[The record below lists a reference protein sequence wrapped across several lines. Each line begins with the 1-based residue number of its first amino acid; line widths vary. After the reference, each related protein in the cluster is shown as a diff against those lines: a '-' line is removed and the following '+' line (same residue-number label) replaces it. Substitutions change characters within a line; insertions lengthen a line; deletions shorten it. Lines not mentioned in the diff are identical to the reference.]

1 MLSRIAEAKLAVADD
16 FKEIASK
23 GDGQTEAKAASAEP
37 KAEAKQDR
45 VGGHEIIHLVSEYL
59 FDLWDANCMDAYHKV
74 SEFEE
79 RAARQFDPDVE
90 EYTFEQEALHKE
102 FCVLFEELTEGY
114 IKENGYTLEQFY
126 EEARVLVEER
136 EKLERE
142 GKRVERDP
150 WQDPPD
156 PKEEADEVVEV
167 IHQVASFQAWA
178 EAMRERAR

>member
-1 MLSRIAEAKLAVADD
+1 M
-16 FKEIASK
+16 
-23 GDGQTEAKAASAEP
+23 
-37 KAEAKQDR
+37 
-45 VGGHEIIHLVSEYL
+45 
-59 FDLWDANCMDAYHKV
+59 
-74 SEFEE
+74 
-79 RAARQFDPDVE
+79 
-90 EYTFEQEALHKE
+90 
-102 FCVLFEELTEGY
+102 LFEELTEGY